1 MKKSEMVKSLLQ
13 KLHKAR
19 WELGF
24 FYAIDNQKWSAE
36 QQATIHHNML
46 MVQAQESILSDLAND
61 YECFP
66 VGAEWYKLAFDEGMK
81 AESLEEYQLPIE
93 LM

>member
-19 WELGF
+19 WEHGF
-24 FYAIDNQKWSAE
+24 FYARENKKWSAE
-36 QQATIHHNML
+36 QQATNHHNML
-46 MVQAQESILSDLAND
+46 MAQAQESILSDLAND
-61 YECFP
+61 YVSFP
-66 VGAEWYKLAFDEGMK
+66 VGAEWYRVAFDNGMK
-81 AESLEEYQLPIE
+81 AENLEEYQLPIE